1 MQYFGLSEK
10 DAQELLEK
18 YGENKIEKKKK
29 ISAWKIFLSQ
39 FASPLILLLI
49 FASFISLAVNY
60 YQKVEFLDT
69 FLILAIVFISAL
81 FGFIQEYKAEKTI
94 ESLQKLAA
102 PKARVIR
109 EGKEKEIEA
118 TKVVPQD
125 LIVVESGDI
134 IPADAEIL
142 EGKLQIDESIL
153 TGESKAVEK
162 SKNEKIFYGTHIFS
176 GRAIARV
183 FATGTNTEIG
193 KIAEKLQEVEEEKTP
208 FEEKMKAFTKRVII
222 LTIGII
228 VLTFLLSFNKFG
240 ILKAGLL
247 AVALAV
253 AAIPEGLPAV
263 TTIALALGTKE
274 MAKRNA
280 LVRRLKIIESVGS
293 LDVICTDKTGTL
305 TEGKMKVKDFWF
317 WEENEKAKEI
327 SFKVC
332 YYCNNSKQI
341 VKDGSLIWVGDETE
355 IALKEYA
362 KDFVKEEGKRLE
374 EISFSSERMMMS
386 VVHKFSDETL
396 ILTKGAPEVVIKKCN
411 KTLSKDGVKK
421 LTEEMKKKILEK
433 NSEFASKGI
442 RVLALAYK
450 PAKEKF
456 EKEDI
461 ENDLIFVSLVLLL
474 DLPRKDVKEAIEEC
488 YLAEVRV
495 IMVTGDNPQTAKAIA
510 EMIGLKSN
518 GVVSGEELD
527 KMNDEELKK
536 VLDSNVNI
544 FARASPFHKLRILE
558 TLKKEGLK
566 VGMTGDG
573 VNDAL
578 AIKKADVGI
587 AMGIKGSEVTKEASD
602 IVLLDDNFA
611 SIRNAVKEGRKIFEN
626 IRKFVLYLF
635 SCNIAEVFVVLFFS
649 LFSPYLVLLPI
660 HLLWINLVT
669 DGLPAIS
676 LANDPAR
683 KDIMKGK
690 AKTRIFD
697 KRDITFILLAGTLL
711 SILIILEYFVLDF
724 ESQEEVRAVVFSSFV
739 IFEMFKVFIVQ
750 SFERS
755 LSLENLKKNKMLLI
769 SVISTIILQIFLVY
783 FLYRFFG
790 IVPLGVYDWIT
801 ITGLG
806 FALFVVGVFI
816 AKFVN
821 NWSSKIKHQYNL

>member
-1 MQYFGLSEK
+1 MYKGLSEEEAK
-10 DAQELLEK
+10 ELLKK
-18 YGENKIEKKKK
+18 YGENKIERRKK
-29 ISAWKIFLSQ
+29 ISPWKIFLSQ
-39 FASPLILLLI
+39 FKSPLILLLI
-49 FASFISLAVNY
+49 FASIISLAVNY
-60 YQKVEFLDT
+60 YQKEEFLDT
-69 FLILAIVFISAL
+69 FLILGIVFISAL
-81 FGFIQEYKAEKTI
+81 LGFFQEYKAERTI
-94 ESLQKLAA
+94 ESLQKLAS
-102 PKARVIR
+102 PKAKVIR
-109 EGKEKEIEA
+109 DGKEQEIEA
-118 TKVVPQD
+118 TMIVPGD
-125 LIVVESGDI
+125 IIVVESGDI

-162 SKNEKIFYGTHIFS
+162 SKGDKIFSGTHVFS
-176 GRAIARV
+176 GRAIAKV
-183 FATGTNTEIG
+183 FATGMNTEIG
-193 KIAEKLQEVEEEKTP
+193 KIAEKLQEMEEEKTP
-208 FEEKMKAFTKRVII
+208 FEEKMEVFTKKII
-222 LTIGII
+222 LLTIVVI
-228 VLTFLLSFNKFG
+228 VITFLVSFSKFG
-240 ILKAGLL
+240 VLKAALL

-263 TTIALALGTKE
+263 TTIALALGTRE

-317 WEENEKAKEI
+317 LEENEKSKEI
-327 SFKVC
+327 SLKVC
-332 YYCNNSKQI
+332 YYCNNSKQVLKNGNLTWI
-341 VKDGSLIWVGDETE
+341 GDETE
-355 IALKEYA
+355 IALKEFA
-362 KDFVKEEGKRLE
+362 KDFVKEGERLE
-374 EISFSSERMMMS
+374 EVSFSSERMMMS
-386 VVHKFSDETL
+386 VVHKFSNEIL
-396 ILTKGAPEVVIKKCN
+396 VLTKGAPEVVVKKCDRI
-411 KTLSKDGVKK
+411 LLKDGVKK

-433 NSEFASKGI
+433 NSEFASQGI

-450 PAKEKF
+450 PIKENFK
-456 EKEDI
+456 KEEI
-461 ENDLIFVSLVLLL
+461 EENLIFVSLVLLL

-488 YLAEVRV
+488 YSAGIRV

-510 EMIGLKSN
+510 DMVGLKSN
-518 GVVSGEELD
+518 GVVIGDELD
-527 KMNDEELKK
+527 KMSDEELKK
-536 VLDSNVNI
+536 ALDSNVNI

-558 TLKKEGLK
+558 ILKKEGLK

-635 SCNIAEVFVVLFFS
+635 STNIAEIIVVLFFS

-697 KRDITFILLAGTLL
+697 KRDITFILLAGALL

-739 IFEMFKVFIVQ
+739 IFEMFKVFIIQ

-755 LSLENLKKNKMLLI
+755 LSFENLKKNKMLLI
-769 SVISTIILQIFLVY
+769 SIISTIIIQIFLVY
-783 FLYRFFG
+783 FLYRYFS
-790 IVPLGVYDWIT
+790 IVPLGLYDWVT
-801 ITGLG
+801 MVGLG
-806 FALFVVGVFI
+806 FVLFVVGFSIV
-816 AKFVN
+816 
-821 NWSSKIKHQYNL
+821 KIFNKINF

>member
-1 MQYFGLSEK
+1 MQYSGLSEK

-102 PKARVIR
+102 PKAKVIR

-183 FATGTNTEIG
+183 FATGTNTEMG

-317 WEENEKAKEI
+317 WEENEKSKEI
-327 SFKVC
+327 SLKIC
-332 YYCNNSKQI
+332 YYCNNSKQVLKNGNLTWI
-341 VKDGSLIWVGDETE
+341 GDETE
-355 IALKEYA
+355 IALKEFA
-362 KDFVKEEGKRLE
+362 KDFVKEGGKRLE
-374 EISFSSERMMMS
+374 EVSFSSERMMMS
-386 VVHKFSDETL
+386 VVHKFSNEIL
-396 ILTKGAPEVVIKKCN
+396 VLTKGAPEVVVKKCN
-411 KTLSKDGVKK
+411 RILLKDGVKR
-421 LTEEMKKKILEK
+421 LTEEMKRKILEK
-433 NSEFASKGI
+433 NSEFASQGI
-442 RVLALAYK
+442 RVLAIAYK
-450 PAKEKF
+450 PIKENFK
-456 EKEDI
+456 KEEI
-461 ENDLIFVSLVLLL
+461 EENLIFVSLVLLL
-474 DLPRKDVKEAIEEC
+474 DLPRKDAKEAIEEC
-488 YLAEVRV
+488 YSAGIRV

-510 EMIGLKSN
+510 DMVGLKSN
-518 GVVSGEELD
+518 RVVSGDELD
-527 KMNDEELKK
+527 KMGDEELKK
-536 VLDSNVNI
+536 ALDNNVNI

-558 TLKKEGLK
+558 ILKKEGLK

-783 FLYRFFG
+783 FLYRFFD
-790 IVPLGVYDWIT
+790 IVLLGVYDWIT

-821 NWSSKIKHQYNL
+821 N